1 MARAR
6 VEERRAEWAG
16 QEQGAAACSAS
27 HRQLPQ
33 EPPPPPPS
41 RLPGGP
47 SGSSTATH
55 REIIHIGGKIQ
66 SPPPLSRVLPFLSVC
81 MFCLLLE
88 ARTGYPIL
96 FTLLITGVNVAS
108 HQFAANDVDTGRKL
122 TRRS

>member
-33 EPPPPPPS
+33 EPPAPPPS

-55 REIIHIGGKIQ
+55 REIIHMGGNPE
-66 SPPPLSRVLPFLSVC
+66 SHPSVPPFLSVYI
-81 MFCLLLE
+81 LS
-88 ARTGYPIL
+88 ATG
-96 FTLLITGVNVAS
+96 G
-108 HQFAANDVDTGRKL
+108 ND
-122 TRRS
+122 